1 MKPTYFSLLLL
12 LSPSTSIA
20 QTQDRQPVVP
30 DEKSL
35 FEEVTKIKKKT
46 DKFNLYLNMHADFD
60 AEFTGSHFK
69 EGKFQMRQ
77 LRLEMKGQINDWLSY
92 RYRQRL
98 NNGDNPKGY
107 RDNILKSIDY
117 CMVGVRAGK
126 VTFFLGK
133 QCAAY
138 GGIEFD
144 LNPIEIYQ
152 YSDMIGSANNFN
164 TGVNVSYNITPTQQ
178 LQFQILNSYTGS
190 VEDEY
195 GNFQRAKLPLLYTLN
210 WNANFNNVYKP
221 RWSASVMNQTKGE
234 HLYYFALGNEFNI
247 TPKWGAYV
255 DWMYSIEG
263 VDRRGIISDIV
274 AKDADRR
281 ATKVDYMSF
290 VLHTNYRFHPSW
302 NVFGKVM
309 YENEGVYKSHDD
321 ITKGRYCTAWGY
333 VGGVEYYPF
342 KDRTLHFFAA
352 YTGRTYKYTRLAKRY
367 GSADY
372 STNRFAIGFIWQ
384 MPVF

>member
-1 MKPTYFSLLLL
+1 MKY
-12 LSPSTSIA
+12 LSFTLSTILFPLISVA
-20 QTQDRQPVVP
+20 QTQDRQSVTP

-35 FEEVTKIKKKT
+35 FEEVTNIKKKT

-60 AEFTGSHFK
+60 TEFIDTHFK

-98 NNGDNPKGY
+98 NAGDNPKGY

-117 CMVGVRAGK
+117 CMVGVRVDK
-126 VTFFLGK
+126 VTFYLGK

-164 TGVNVSYNITPTQQ
+164 TGVNVSYNITPKQQ
-178 LQFQILNSYTGS
+178 LQFQVLNSYTGS

-195 GNFQRAKLPLLYTLN
+195 GNYQRAKLPLLYTIN
-210 WNANFNNVYKP
+210 WNANFNNTYKP

-234 HLYYFALGNEFNI
+234 HLYYFAAGNEFNF
-247 TPKWGAYV
+247 TDKFGAYV

-281 ATKVDYMSF
+281 ASKVDYMSF
-290 VLHTNYRFHPSW
+290 VVHLNYRFHPSW
-302 NVFGKVM
+302 NIFTKGM
-309 YENEGVYKSHDD
+309 IENEGVYKTHDN
-321 ITKGRYCTAWGY
+321 IRKGNYRTAWGY
-333 VGGVEYYPF
+333 VAGVEYYPF
-342 KDRTLHFFAA
+342 KDRSLHFFAA
-352 YTGRTYKYTRLAKRY
+352 YVGRDYKYTALAKAY
-367 GSADY
+367 GCQDY
-372 STNRFAIGFIWQ
+372 NTSRVAVGFIWQ